1 MPSIPNLQR
10 EDFPKIISMTTR
22 WSDND
27 IYLHVNNVVY
37 FSYFDTAVN
46 QNLVESGVLTIENS
60 EVVGLVVNNQ
70 CQFFASIAFPDTVH
84 VGLSVE
90 KIGNS
95 SVTYRLGIFKNS
107 ENQLSALGSY
117 THVYVNRKTQ
127 RPVPIPEQTRAV
139 FESLLV
145 PKNIQ

>member
-10 EDFPKIISMTTR
+10 EDFPKIITMTTR

-46 QNLVESGVLTIENS
+46 QNLVETGVLTIENS

-70 CQFFASIAFPDTVH
+70 CQFFASISFPDTVH

-95 SVTYRLGIFKNS
+95 SVTYRLGIFKND

-127 RPVPIPEQTRAV
+127 RPVAIPEKTRAV
-139 FESLLV
+139 FESLLIIN
-145 PKNIQ
+145 KQ

>member
-84 VGLSVE
+84 VGISVE

-95 SVTYRLGIFKNS
+95 SVTYRLGIFKNA

-145 PKNIQ
+145 P

>member
-10 EDFPKIISMTTR
+10 QDFPKIFSMTTR

-46 QNLVESGVLTIENS
+46 QNLLESGALTIENS
-60 EVVGLVVNNQ
+60 AVVGLVVNNQ

-95 SVTYRLGIFKNS
+95 SVTYRLGIFKND

-127 RPVPIPEQTRAV
+127 RPVPIPEQTRAL
-139 FESLLV
+139 FESLL
-145 PKNIQ
+145 IE

>member
-10 EDFPKIISMTTR
+10 QDFPKIFTMTTR

-46 QNLVESGVLTIENS
+46 QNLLESGALTIENS

-95 SVTYRLGIFKNS
+95 SVTYRLGIFKND

-127 RPVPIPEQTRAV
+127 RPVPIPEQTRIL

-145 PKNIQ
+145 E

>member
-10 EDFPKIISMTTR
+10 EDFPKIISITTR

-46 QNLVESGVLTIENS
+46 QNLLESGVLTIENS

-95 SVTYRLGIFKNS
+95 SVTYRLEIGR
-107 ENQLSALGSY
+107 A
-117 THVYVNRKTQ
+117 HV
-127 RPVPIPEQTRAV
+127 
-139 FESLLV
+139 
-145 PKNIQ
+145 

>member
-1 MPSIPNLQR
+1 MPSIPNLHR
-10 EDFPKIISMTTR
+10 EDFPKIITMTTR

-46 QNLVESGVLTIENS
+46 QNLVETGVLTIENS

-70 CQFFASIAFPDTVH
+70 CQFFASISFPDTVH

-95 SVTYRLGIFKNS
+95 SVTYRLGIFKND

-127 RPVPIPEQTRAV
+127 RPVPIPEKTRAV
-139 FESLLV
+139 FESLLIIN
-145 PKNIQ
+145 KQ

>member
-10 EDFPKIISMTTR
+10 EDFPKIITMTTR

-46 QNLVESGVLTIENS
+46 QNLVETGVLTIENS

-70 CQFFASIAFPDTVH
+70 CQFFASISFPDTVH

-95 SVTYRLGIFKNS
+95 SVTYRLGIFKND

-127 RPVPIPEQTRAV
+127 RPVPIPEKTKAV
-139 FESLLV
+139 FESLLIIN
-145 PKNIQ
+145 KQ

>member
-10 EDFPKIISMTTR
+10 QDFPKIFSMTTR

-46 QNLVESGVLTIENS
+46 QNLLESGALTIENS

-95 SVTYRLGIFKNS
+95 SVTYRLGIFKNE

-127 RPVPIPEQTRAV
+127 RPVPIPEQTRAL
-139 FESLLV
+139 FESLL
-145 PKNIQ
+145 IE

>member
-1 MPSIPNLQR
+1 
-10 EDFPKIISMTTR
+10 
-22 WSDND
+22 
-27 IYLHVNNVVY
+27 VY

-46 QNLVESGVLTIENS
+46 QNLVETGVLTIENS

-70 CQFFASIAFPDTVH
+70 CQFFASISFPDTVH

-95 SVTYRLGIFKNS
+95 SVTYRLGIFKND

-127 RPVPIPEQTRAV
+127 RPVPIPEKTRAV
-139 FESLLV
+139 FESLLIIN
-145 PKNIQ
+145 KQ

>member
-1 MPSIPNLQR
+1 
-10 EDFPKIISMTTR
+10 MTTR

-46 QNLVESGVLTIENS
+46 QNLLESGVLTIENS

>member
-10 EDFPKIISMTTR
+10 EDFPKIITMTTR

-46 QNLVESGVLTIENS
+46 QNLFETGVLTIENS

-70 CQFFASIAFPDTVH
+70 CQFFASISFPDTVH

-95 SVTYRLGIFKNS
+95 SVTYRLGIFKND

-127 RPVPIPEQTRAV
+127 RPVPIPEKTRAV
-139 FESLLV
+139 FESLLIIN
-145 PKNIQ
+145 KQ

>member
-10 EDFPKIISMTTR
+10 EDFPRIITMTTR

-46 QNLVESGVLTIENS
+46 QNLVETGVLTIENS

-70 CQFFASIAFPDTVH
+70 CQFFASISFPDTVH

-95 SVTYRLGIFKNS
+95 SVTYRLGIFKND

-127 RPVPIPEQTRAV
+127 RPVPIPEKTRAV
-139 FESLLV
+139 FESLLIIN
-145 PKNIQ
+145 KQ

>member
-10 EDFPKIISMTTR
+10 EDFPKIITMTTR

-46 QNLVESGVLTIENS
+46 QNLVETGVLTIENS

-70 CQFFASIAFPDTVH
+70 CQFFASISFPDTVH

-95 SVTYRLGIFKNS
+95 SVTYRLGIFKND

-117 THVYVNRKTQ
+117 THVYVNRNTQ
-127 RPVPIPEQTRAV
+127 RPVPIPEKTRAV
-139 FESLLV
+139 FESLLIIN
-145 PKNIQ
+145 KQ

>member
-10 EDFPKIISMTTR
+10 EDFPKIITMTTR

-46 QNLVESGVLTIENS
+46 QNLVETGVLTIENS

-70 CQFFASIAFPDTVH
+70 CQFFASISFPDTVH

-95 SVTYRLGIFKNS
+95 SVTYRLGIFKND
-107 ENQLSALGSY
+107 ENQLSALGCY

-127 RPVPIPEQTRAV
+127 RPVPIPEKTRAV
-139 FESLLV
+139 FESLLIIN
-145 PKNIQ
+145 KQ

>member
-10 EDFPKIISMTTR
+10 EDFPKIISITTR

-46 QNLVESGVLTIENS
+46 QNLLESGVLTIENS

>member
-1 MPSIPNLQR
+1 MPSIPNQQR
-10 EDFPKIISMTTR
+10 EDFPKIITMTTR

-46 QNLVESGVLTIENS
+46 QNLVETGVLTIENS

-70 CQFFASIAFPDTVH
+70 CQFFASISFPDTVH

-95 SVTYRLGIFKNS
+95 SVTYRLGIFKND

-127 RPVPIPEQTRAV
+127 RPVPIPEKTKAV
-139 FESLLV
+139 FESLLIIN
-145 PKNIQ
+145 KQ